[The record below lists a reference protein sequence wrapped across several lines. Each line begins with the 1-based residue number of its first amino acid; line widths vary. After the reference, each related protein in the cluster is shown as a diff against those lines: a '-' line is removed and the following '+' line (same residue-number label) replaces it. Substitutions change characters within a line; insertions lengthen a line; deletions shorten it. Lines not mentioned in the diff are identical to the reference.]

1 MKFLAL
7 LIALLLEQV
16 RPLRNRNRLYQWFG
30 RYAAGLEEKFD
41 GGQYRHGVIAW
52 LLAAGPLVLLTVVV
66 YHALYIVAAPLAWAW
81 CVVVLYLTT
90 GFRQFSHFFTEILRT
105 LNNDDPDAARRL
117 LGEWRGES
125 AAEFSS
131 TEIARVAI
139 EQGLLASQRYVFGAI
154 AWFVAI
160 GPAGAVLYRASEML
174 AARWGARGDA
184 GGGEFGRFAVRF
196 HYWIDWVP
204 ARATALT
211 FAVVGNFED
220 AVYCWRSQAAAW
232 GARTQGVIL
241 AAGAGALGVR
251 LGDTLHQYG
260 SLQFRPEL
268 GTGGDADVDAMEST
282 VRLIWRSLVLWMF
295 LLLIVSLAH
304 ALG

>member
-7 LIALLLEQV
+7 LVALLLEQV
-16 RPLRNRNRLYQWFG
+16 RPLRYRNRLYQG
-30 RYAAGLEEKFD
+30 YGSYATALQEKFD
-41 GGQYRHGVIAW
+41 GGQYRHGVVAW
-52 LLAAGPLVLLTVVV
+52 LLAVVPLLIVAAGV
-66 YHALYIVAAPLAWAW
+66 YYALHAIAAPLAWAW
-81 CVVVLYLTT
+81 NVAVLYVTM
-90 GFRQFSHFFTEILRT
+90 GFRQFSHFFTDILRA
-105 LNNDDPDAARRL
+105 LGGDDPATARRL

-125 AAEFSS
+125 AGDFTP

-139 EQGLLASQRYVFGAI
+139 EEGLLASHRCVFGSI
-154 AWFVAI
+154 VWFVVL

-174 AARWGARGDA
+174 AARWGGGAAR
-184 GGGEFGRFAVRF
+184 GGEFGRFAARF
-196 HYWIDWVP
+196 YLWIDWLP

-220 AVYCWRSQAAAW
+220 AVYCWRSQAVQW
-232 GARTQGVIL
+232 GARTPGVIL

-260 SLQFRPEL
+260 TLQFRPEL